1 MPTPLKRAARYQAH
15 AVTCLTNAEAAPDEV
30 TRRAHLAVARHFY
43 LLAEE
48 QIGRR
53 EAQRLASGTT

>member
-48 QIGRR
+48 QIVSAELGD
-53 EAQRLASGTT
+53 ATTAC